1 MKRIIYCKLINV
13 IIALTAV
20 TLSQAQTIIA
30 PTSSKGSTSFAI
42 ITDQKTWQKCQPE
55 ILHYR
60 DVLEQE
66 QLRTYIFA
74 DDWKKPE
81 QIREI
86 LFKLYQEQQ
95 LEGAVFIG
103 EIPIPMIRKAQHMT
117 SAFKMVESRYPMR
130 ESSVPSDR
138 FYDDFDLKFD
148 FLQQDSLNSQMFY
161 YDLSAL
167 SPQRIR
173 CDIYTGRIKPI
184 ITSEL
189 DPYQQIR
196 DYLTKAVA
204 AHQEA
209 NLLDRFVSYT
219 GHGSY
224 SNSLTAWRAEQQ
236 TLREQIPGVFNKMN
250 NARFMRYSMWDYP
263 KDELIS
269 TLKQKDL
276 DMMIFHEHGT
286 PDRQYLSATPST
298 HDYEQHMEILKRE
311 VRIKLRQDVRN
322 DKNYQ
327 DQLEKWSEQ
336 FQVDTSW
343 WKGVNAPEQI
353 VKDSLTDVHMGIILE
368 DIFPIAPNARFVI
381 FDACYN
387 GDFRENDYIAGRYIF
402 SPGKCVVAFGNSVNV
417 LQDKSANDLFGLLG
431 LGARLGFWA
440 RYTNI
445 LESHIL
451 GDPTFYFKSPV
462 DSIRCNEWLGVPQTP
477 DFWYSLLKNTS
488 YADIQNISLIKLYHA
503 EYPGISDTLR
513 YYFENSPYAVVRYNC
528 MTLLEEIN
536 DENFRE
542 VLKQATT
549 DCYEF
554 IRRIAIHRMGRVGSL
569 EFLPYIIKS
578 YINDYFSE
586 RVVFNTQMSLSLY
599 RWEDVK
605 AEAEKILAR
614 SSILNKQR
622 ILEKLETL
630 LKNERQYK
638 ATQDMLKPDISENRK
653 MSEIR
658 YLKNANYHPG
668 IPVYLSIVRD
678 VNASP
683 TIRQGLLESLAWF
696 SLSEQKGA
704 IVEVCKELM
713 QDMKQDTRIRQEAE
727 RTYYRLTEQIKNR

>member
-402 SPGKCVVAFGNSVNV
+402 SPGKMCRCLSV
-417 LQDKSANDLFGLLG
+417 
-431 LGARLGFWA
+431 
-440 RYTNI
+440 I
-445 LESHIL
+445 L
-451 GDPTFYFKSPV
+451 
-462 DSIRCNEWLGVPQTP
+462 
-477 DFWYSLLKNTS
+477 
-488 YADIQNISLIKLYHA
+488 
-503 EYPGISDTLR
+503 
-513 YYFENSPYAVVRYNC
+513 
-528 MTLLEEIN
+528 
-536 DENFRE
+536 
-542 VLKQATT
+542 
-549 DCYEF
+549 
-554 IRRIAIHRMGRVGSL
+554 
-569 EFLPYIIKS
+569 
-578 YINDYFSE
+578 
-586 RVVFNTQMSLSLY
+586 
-599 RWEDVK
+599 
-605 AEAEKILAR
+605 
-614 SSILNKQR
+614 
-622 ILEKLETL
+622 
-630 LKNERQYK
+630 
-638 ATQDMLKPDISENRK
+638 
-653 MSEIR
+653 
-658 YLKNANYHPG
+658 
-668 IPVYLSIVRD
+668 
-678 VNASP
+678 
-683 TIRQGLLESLAWF
+683 
-696 SLSEQKGA
+696 
-704 IVEVCKELM
+704 
-713 QDMKQDTRIRQEAE
+713 
-727 RTYYRLTEQIKNR
+727 